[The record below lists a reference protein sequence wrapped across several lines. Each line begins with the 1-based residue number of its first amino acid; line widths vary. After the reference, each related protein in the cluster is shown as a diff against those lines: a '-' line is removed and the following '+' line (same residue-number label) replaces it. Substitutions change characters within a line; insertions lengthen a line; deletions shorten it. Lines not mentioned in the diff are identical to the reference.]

1 MRKVVVGLI
10 VIILIFLGILLVPR
24 FANVNYYRP
33 QIEARLRDRLG
44 RDVSLG
50 QMTFSFFPLGFRAEN
65 VVISELPEF
74 RTGKPFAEIQ
84 TFYVRPELWPLL
96 HKEIRIK
103 SLQLQGAKVELVRSN
118 QGVWNFADMQGN
130 TSQNKSYSLDQMKL
144 YDGQIAVTDM
154 QQHRP
159 RAVYDH
165 IDLIVNDFALDKSFS
180 IDAHAHMPGAGK
192 ETIALAGKVGPL
204 QKDVVSI
211 PFQGN
216 LKLNQVSLAELRQFA
231 KIEALVDSNAMLTGD
246 ADLKTDAGVIVSK
259 GSINASDVQLRGV
272 NLGYPINADYDLSAS
287 LNDGSTEIR
296 KANLKLG
303 KTPISVE
310 GSVKTQPSS
319 VIDLKVQSSNAPI
332 SDVARLAAAF
342 GTAFHTAMD
351 VSGQMN
357 INVHAQG
364 PLNKPTLDGQVAAHN
379 LRVSGGD
386 LREPVQVDNI
396 DVALSPDTIRSNDF
410 TAKTGRT
417 SVTGQFTLSQYTSNA
432 PQLQARMNTG
442 NAELG
447 ELLRIARAYRI
458 DSVEGLTGS
467 GSITMDVTATG
478 PLNKT
483 DQLTFSG
490 NGAMRNVSISSASMA
505 KALEIRT
512 ADLRFNANGVA
523 FDNLDFSLGQTT
535 ARGNLTARNFN
546 APNLQFSFA
555 ANHVNVAEWEQILQS
570 ESKKGTEPKPAPA
583 QRPNPSQSIFTRMT
597 GSGTVTVQTVVYDQL
612 TLNDVHSTV
621 NLDNGIITLKP
632 ITAGLYNGHQVGTV
646 VMNAR
651 TRPVTYT
658 VDSSLEGV
666 DANQLLSSISPA
678 KQTIYG
684 VLSAKADT
692 HFTTSSG
699 AAGIAQSL
707 NGKASIKLNDG
718 KIGNLDLLHQLATI
732 GQFQTTARA
741 VEPFTKLVQMAGDFD
756 IHNGVAT
763 THNLRATIEDGS
775 LAANG
780 TVDLAHQNLNLHVTA
795 VLSPQFSQAVGGT
808 SIGGLM
814 NTALANRN
822 GELVIPVVVTGT
834 FQNPQVAPD
843 LQQVAQMKLRNLLPS
858 VNDPTKFTDQIL
870 GQVLRGKPGQQVEP
884 QAQPGVQNPE
894 EQLRDILGNVLGKKK
909 AK

>member
-1 MRKVVVGLI
+1 MRRVVVALI
-10 VIILIFLGILLVPR
+10 VIILIVLGVLLLPR
-24 FANVNYYRP
+24 FADVNNYRP
-33 QIEARLRDRLG
+33 QIEARLRERLG

-50 QMTFSFFPLGFRAEN
+50 PMTLSLFPLGFRAEN

-74 RTGKPFAEIQ
+74 STGQPFAEIQ
-84 TFYVRPELWPLL
+84 TFYVRPQFWPLL

-103 SLQLQGAKVELVRSN
+103 SLQLQGAKLELVRSV
-118 QGVWNFADMQGN
+118 QGIWNFADVQGH

-165 IDLIVNDFALDKSFS
+165 IDLILNDFAPDKSFS

-246 ADLKTDAGVIVSK
+246 ADIKTDAGVITSK
-259 GSINASDVQLRGV
+259 GTINATDVQLRGV
-272 NLGYPINADYDLSAS
+272 NMGYPINADYDVSAS

-303 KTPISVE
+303 QTPISVE
-310 GSVKTQPSS
+310 GSVKRQPSS

-364 PLNKPTLDGQVAAHN
+364 PLNKPTLDGQVAAHK

-386 LREPVQVDNI
+386 LREPVQI
-396 DVALSPDTIRSNDF
+396 DDIEVALSPDTIRSNDF

-417 SVTGQFTLSQYTSNA
+417 SVTGQFTLSQYASNA

-458 DSVEGLTGS
+458 ESVEGLTGS

-478 PLNKT
+478 PLNKA
-483 DQLTFSG
+483 DQLIFSG
-490 NGAMRNVSISSASMA
+490 NGALRNASISSASMA
-505 KALEIRT
+505 KPLEIRT

-523 FDNLDFSLGQTT
+523 IDNVDVSLGQTS
-535 ARGNLTARNFN
+535 ARGNLTARNFS
-546 APNLQFSFA
+546 APNVQFSFA
-555 ANHVNVAEWEQILQS
+555 ANHVNVAEWEQMLQ
-570 ESKKGTEPKPAPA
+570 PA
-583 QRPNPSQSIFTRMT
+583 QHPRSSQSIFTRMT

-612 TLNDVHSTV
+612 TLNDVRSTV
-621 NLDNGIITLKP
+621 NFDNGIVTMKP

-646 VMNAR
+646 VMNLR
-651 TRPVTYT
+651 TRPITYT

-718 KIGNLDLLHQLATI
+718 KIGNVDLLHQLATI

-741 VEPFTKLVQMAGDFD
+741 VEPFTKLVQMTGDFD

-775 LAANG
+775 VAANG
-780 TVDLAHQNLNLHVTA
+780 TVDLARQNLNLHVTA

-870 GQVLRGKPGQQVEP
+870 GQLFHGKPGQQAEP
-884 QAQPGVQNPE
+884 EAQPQPGVPNPE
-894 EQLRDILGNVLGKKK
+894 EQLRGILGNVLGKKK
-909 AK
+909 SK